1 MDIQAINHMG
11 SSSSPGQGQKL
22 YPCLVH
28 NLPITNVNQV
38 WSADITYVPL
48 LRGFMYMVAITV
60 WRSRYVLVW
69 QLSDTLDGLF
79 CLDALRQALN
89 KGRLKIFNTD
99 KGAQFTADAFTS
111 CLLTANILVFMDGR
125 GRALDNVF
133 CRRPWRSVKYE
144 YNYLDLYDSGPQLQ
158 TGLTA
163 YFDFYYHERPNQSL
177 FHRTPAEEHFV
188 L

>member
-11 SSSSPGQGQKL
+11 SSSSPGQGQKH

-48 LRGFMYMVAITV
+48 LRGFMYLVAVTL
-60 WRSRYVLVW
+60 WHSRYVLVW
-69 QLSDTLDGLF
+69 QLSDTLD
-79 CLDALRQALN
+79 ALRQALN
-89 KGRLKIFNTD
+89 KGRPKILNTD
-99 KGAQFTADAFTS
+99 KVALYTTDAFTS

-144 YNYLDLYDSGPQLQ
+144 YNYLDQYGSGPQLHA
-158 TGLTA
+158 GLTA
-163 YFDFYYHERPNQSL
+163 YFDFYCHERPDQCL
-177 FHRTPAEEHFV
+177 IDRTPAEEHFV